1 MEKSNPCTLRHVMS
15 SLSDQVTMLSAI
27 HFLIVLVCLH
37 GTVINIMKMDEIR
50 KKWWEN
56 SKETITFWND
66 FSWSSQYQKRKLL
79 KKLFTIYYFSV
90 ILKLY
95 NDIHLSSS
103 SVALLGSQSEFQQ
116 QFQAQPPLP
125 HRWVSACRSPSCLW
139 CALSLLLGLLPV
151 RQTHNASQGRS
162 LGGRCPTHLNWFL
175 LFMWMRSRFTPLHV
189 EEERVFSKFLSKWP
203 SFFESPSTLKKAPFC
218 CLKAVYGLNW
228 HFAQSKLNNRI
239 LVKVGFFIGSL
250 PPLELPYLQSNLR
263 L

>member
-37 GTVINIMKMDEIR
+37 GTVINIMKMDEII

-116 QFQAQPPLP
+116 QFQTQPPLP
-125 HRWVSACRSPSCLW
+125 HRWVSASRSPSCLW

-175 LFMWMRSRFTPLHV
+175 LFMWRRRGF
-189 EEERVFSKFLSKWP
+189 
-203 SFFESPSTLKKAPFC
+203 SPSSFPNDRASLRAQLPFR
-218 CLKAVYGLNW
+218 
-228 HFAQSKLNNRI
+228 KL
-239 LVKVGFFIGSL
+239 LSAA
-250 PPLELPYLQSNLR
+250 
-263 L
+263 